1 MGTGLQKFITVAL
14 VFAAALFSQAQE
26 TIRIGIETQDT
37 TINCAAGGAV
47 IRELNL
53 LDKFLP
59 HTGRYK
65 DVHYDIVW
73 RNFTTGATLG
83 NEMFA
88 NRLDIGQMADFP
100 GVLTA
105 DSFAHAH
112 NGVRLLYVANLEGS
126 IKGAGNAIVVPVDS
140 PIQSVR
146 ELRGKRISV
155 PFGSTS
161 HAMLLRAIQ
170 NQGWD
175 PNTDVEITTQA
186 PEVGG
191 SALRSHQ
198 IDAHADF
205 VPFGELFPFRG
216 FARKILDGISTGV
229 TTTHGVVVRSD
240 FAEKYPELVVAY
252 LRAALEAD
260 RLLRQDPEG
269 MSENLQKWTGIDAE
283 VVYAFH
289 GPGGIQTRDFTLKP
303 EFRDALVYAAD
314 TLKILKKVDP
324 SFDPS
329 TFAEDKYIREA
340 FRQTGLDYD
349 AALHNYSPLPITGT
363 DYVTRKPIG
372 NINSVGQIW
381 VRGESKL
388 RLYGSPAAT
397 LTALRN
403 LEASN
408 TSVRVA
414 FLHDHDTGLKLFA
427 KFAWYV
433 QDRSDVT
440 AFLLKDSA
448 EEYARKHGGAVV
460 AFSQAKEDA
469 PTKVA
474 KFGSV
479 HSDGNGQ

>member
-1 MGTGLQKFITVAL
+1 MRNVLRNFIPVAL
-14 VFAAALFSQAQE
+14 VFSAAFFSQAQE
-26 TIRIGIETQDT
+26 TIRIGIGTQDT
-37 TINCAAGGAV
+37 TINCAAGGAI

-65 DVHYDIVW
+65 DVHYDIIW
-73 RNFTTGATLG
+73 RNFTAGAPLG

-100 GVLTA
+100 AVLTA

-112 NGVRLLYVANLEGS
+112 NGVRILYISNLEGS
-126 IKGAGNAIVVPVDS
+126 IKGAGNAIVVPIDS

-155 PFGSTS
+155 PFGSTA

-175 PNTDVEITTQA
+175 PNTDVEIITQA

-191 SALRSHQ
+191 SALKSHQ

-229 TTTHGVVVRSD
+229 TTTHGVVIRSD
-240 FAEKYPELVVAY
+240 FAEEYPELVIAY

-260 RLLRQDPEG
+260 RLLREDPEG

-289 GPGGIQTRDFTLKP
+289 GPSGIQTRDFTLKP
-303 EFRDALVYAAD
+303 EFRQSLVYAAD
-314 TLKILKKVDP
+314 TLKVLKKVDP
-324 SFDPS
+324 SFDPNS
-329 TFAEDKYIREA
+329 MAEDKYIREA
-340 FRQTGLDYD
+340 FRQSGLDYD
-349 AALHNYSPLPITGT
+349 SALRNYSPLAITGT
-363 DYVTRKPIG
+363 DYATHKRVG
-372 NINSVGQIW
+372 AASSVGQIW
-381 VRGESKL
+381 VQGESKL

-397 LTALRN
+397 LTALRD

-408 TSVRVA
+408 TPVRVA
-414 FLHDHDTGLKLFA
+414 FLHDHNTGLKLFA

-433 QDRSDVT
+433 RDRSDVT

-448 EEYARKHGGAVV
+448 EEYAQKHGGTVV
-460 AFSQAKEDA
+460 AFDQAKEDA
-469 PTKVA
+469 
-474 KFGSV
+474 GR
-479 HSDGNGQ
+479 

>member
-1 MGTGLQKFITVAL
+1 MATGLQKFIAVAL
-14 VFAAALFSQAQE
+14 VVAAASFSQAQE
-26 TIRIGIETQDT
+26 TIRIGIGTQDT
-37 TINCAAGGAV
+37 TINCAAGGA
-47 IRELNL
+47 ILRELNL

-65 DVHYDIVW
+65 DVHYDIIW
-73 RNFTTGATLG
+73 RNFTAGAPLG

-100 GVLTA
+100 AVLTA

-112 NGVRLLYVANLEGS
+112 SGVRLLYIANLEGS
-126 IKGAGNAIVVPVDS
+126 MKGAGNAIVVPIDS

-155 PFGSTS
+155 PFGSTA

-175 PNTDVEITTQA
+175 PNTDVEISTQA

-191 SALRSHQ
+191 SALKSHQ

-240 FAEKYPELVVAY
+240 FAEKYPELAVAY

-269 MSENLQKWTGIDAE
+269 MSENLQKWTGVDAE

-303 EFRDALVYAAD
+303 EFRQSLVYAAD

-329 TFAEDKYIREA
+329 SFAEDKYIREA
-340 FRQTGLDYD
+340 FRQSGLDYD
-349 AALHNYSPLPITGT
+349 SALLNYAPLDITGT
-363 DYVTRKPIG
+363 DFLTHKPVG
-372 NINSVGQIW
+372 AASSAGQIW
-381 VRGESKL
+381 VKGESKL
-388 RLYGSPAAT
+388 RLYASPAAT
-397 LTALRN
+397 LTGLRN

-408 TSVRVA
+408 TPVRVA
-414 FLHDHDTGLKLFA
+414 FLHDHNTGLKLFA

-433 QDRSDVT
+433 QSGSGVT

-448 EEYARKHGGAVV
+448 EEYARKHGGTVV
-460 AFSQAKEDA
+460 TVNQAEEDA
-469 PTKVA
+469 TNLA

-479 HSDGNGQ
+479 HSHGDGQ

>member
-1 MGTGLQKFITVAL
+1 MGTGLRNVIAVAL
-14 VFAAALFSQAQE
+14 VFAGAPFARAQE
-26 TIRIGIETQDT
+26 TIRIGIGTQDT
-37 TINCAAGGAV
+37 TINCAAGGAI

-59 HTGRYK
+59 HTGTYK
-65 DVHYDIVW
+65 DVHYDIIW
-73 RNFTTGATLG
+73 RNFTAGAPLG

-100 GVLTA
+100 AVLTA

-112 NGVRLLYVANLEGS
+112 HGVRLLYIANLEGS
-126 IKGAGNAIVVPVDS
+126 IRGAGNAIVVPIDS

-155 PFGSTS
+155 PFGSTA

-170 NQGWD
+170 NQGWN

-191 SALRSHQ
+191 SALKSHQ

-252 LRAALEAD
+252 LRAALESD

-303 EFRDALVYAAD
+303 EFRQSLVYAAD
-314 TLKILKKVDP
+314 TLKVLKKVDP

-329 TFAEDKYIREA
+329 SFADEKYIRDA
-340 FRQTGLDYD
+340 FRQSGLDYD
-349 AALHNYSPLPITGT
+349 SALHNYSPLALTGT
-363 DYVTRKPIG
+363 DYVTHKPVG
-372 NINSVGQIW
+372 PASSAGQIW
-381 VRGESKL
+381 VKGEPKL
-388 RLYGSPAAT
+388 RLYRSPAAT

-408 TSVRVA
+408 TPVRVA

-433 QDRSDVT
+433 QERSEI
-440 AFLLKDSA
+440 AGFLLKDSA
-448 EEYARKHGGAVV
+448 EEYARKHGGTVMD
-460 AFSQAKEDA
+460 FNQAKES
-469 PTKVA
+469 VA
-474 KFGSV
+474 
-479 HSDGNGQ
+479 GNKLASERYSHGNCE